1 VEHRA
6 RLAAS
11 TLLAS
16 AVEFVEAFTS
26 VLAMGLTRGWRS
38 TLAGTATALVALSG
52 VTAFCGHA
60 LINRFP
66 KRALQF
72 VIGRLLLVF
81 RLRWLRKAIL
91 RSSGLKA
98 MHDEDVTFREETGAA
113 RRAGSATKAGLD
125 WFGLRRFGE
134 DWKIAAGVAAVLVA
148 GGLLVAY
155 TKLFDTAIA
164 LLAVAGFLGVVA
176 ASIVGGALASIR
188 SRA

>member
-1 VEHRA
+1 MGGAPHGSQPRQ
-6 RLAAS
+6 
-11 TLLAS
+11 LAS
-16 AVEFVEAFTS
+16 AVEFVEAI
-26 VLAMGLTRGWRS
+26 VLAMGLTRGWHS
-38 TLAGTATALVALSG
+38 TLPGTAIALVPLSG
-52 VTAFCGHA
+52 VTAFCGYA

-72 VIGRLLLVF
+72 VVGSLLLVF
-81 RLRWLRKAIL
+81 GLQWLRKAIL

-98 MHDEDVTFREETGAA
+98 MHDEGATFRAETGAA
-113 RRAGSATKAGLD
+113 RRAGSATEAGLD

-148 GGLLVAY
+148 GALLVAY